1 MKLSDI
7 MANSGLWGYTIIAT
21 LLFVAVY
28 VSQVVWTFLP
38 RNRSEMDRAGGLPFD
53 DGQLAA
59 STAANPHLHEEVR
72 S

>member
-28 VSQVVWTFLP
+28 ISQVVWTFLP
-38 RNRSEMDRAGGLPFD
+38 RNRPEMDRAGSLPFD
-53 DGQLAA
+53 DGAVNA
-59 STAANPHLHEEVR
+59 RSPANPLTHEEVR
-72 S
+72 P